1 MVLKVQSEFPYEDFQ
16 IEGNLVIV
24 QTCFVLDAV
33 CCCLVAKSHL
43 TLCDP
48 MDCSLLGSSVNEIS

>member
-16 IEGNLVIV
+16 IEGNPVIV
-24 QTCFVLDAV
+24 QTCFVLDVV

-48 MDCSLLGSSVNEIS
+48 MEAR